1 MLNPSQFQQWC
12 RARRFSAETVDLVA
26 RIRFS
31 PPARRVQGRAGNV
44 CGTYPSRKMGVTIQ
58 FESHTVELGAI
69 YLMEHDDNVEEY
81 YDQPPSFKLRYPT
94 PSGRQ
99 ATPFYTPDFFVI
111 RKDQA
116 GWEEWK
122 TEDHLHQLAKKQ
134 PFRYQQ
140 RDGQWHCPPGEEY
153 AAAFG
158 LIFRVRS
165 SAELPH
171 TFIDNLDFL
180 EEYLIVA
187 PRLPEEVTTRIQAR
201 VGTTPGISLAAL
213 LAEEGGIR
221 ANDVYAL
228 IATNQLF
235 VDLHAAPLGDHVRT
249 RLYPDQATAQAH
261 AFLGPLP
268 FSALRDGFEAPSAA
282 ALSTN
287 TRMLWDGRVWTLVN
301 LGETTTTLLPEVG
314 EPIQLAT
321 SFFLRLLESHA
332 VLIPTRDQTVQT
344 APEVRE
350 LMAQASPA
358 DLRAANERFRYVC
371 AYLEH
376 DEEQVRSA
384 PVTQRTLRRW
394 ARSFQEAQVSFGS
407 GYVGLLPRTSR
418 RGNRQPKAPEDSRT
432 LLDTFIATHFETP
445 RESPASSVYLAYQ
458 RECEAKHI
466 IPLSARTFYRHIKQ
480 RAGYEQTKKR
490 QGAKAAYPEEPWH
503 WELAQLTP
511 RHGNRP
517 FGVVH
522 LDHTELDVV
531 LVSSVTGKPLG
542 KPWVTFLMDAFS
554 RRLLAVYLTF
564 DRPSYR
570 SCMMALRICVK
581 RFGRFPHKLVVDGGK
596 EFRSEYFETLVA
608 RYSGLKKTRPGAKPR
623 FGSVIERLF
632 GTANTEFV
640 YTLLGNTQAAKRLR
654 QMTKDIDPRR
664 QAVWTLGDLYAF
676 LCEWAYE
683 VYDQGEHPALFQSPR
698 EAFLQGLIH
707 TGEREHCAID
717 YDDEFLMESSP
728 TTRKGTAKV
737 EPGRGIKIHGIY
749 YSAPPLRRSDVEGS
763 QVKVRYDP
771 FDIGTAYAY
780 VRRRWVPCVSQYHTQ
795 LAGHTEKERLL
806 ASKEIRRLRQLHPIK
821 AAVTARRLA
830 EFLAKASAHEALRQ
844 QRLLDL
850 EARAVLEAIAGGSMD
865 ATAMPTSPHRDLETL
880 EARLTRLASVDI
892 ATLPVFEEYR

>member
-1 MLNPSQFQQWC
+1 VLNGSQFEQWC
-12 RARRFSAETVDLVA
+12 QALHFPAHTIDLIA

-44 CGTYPSRKMGVTIQ
+44 SGTYPSHKMGVTIQ

-69 YLMEHDDNVEEY
+69 YLMEHDDEVLEF
-81 YDQPPSFKLRYPT
+81 YDQPPSFKLSYQT
-94 PSGRQ
+94 PSGRKT
-99 ATPFYTPDFFVI
+99 APFHTPDFFVI

-122 TEDHLHQLAKKQ
+122 TEEQLHKLAKKQ

-140 RDGQWHCPPGEEY
+140 SEGAWRCPSGEEY
-153 AAAFG
+153 ASAFG
-158 LIFRVRS
+158 LSYRVRS
-165 SAELPH
+165 SAALPR

-180 EEYLIVA
+180 EDYFIVV
-187 PRLPEEVTTRIQAR
+187 PRLPEEIVARLQALVR
-201 VGTTPGISLAAL
+201 TTPAISLAAL
-213 LAEEGGIR
+213 LAEAGGVR
-221 ANDVYAL
+221 PNDVYAL
-228 IATNQLF
+228 IATDQLF
-235 VDLHAAPLGDHVRT
+235 VDLHAAPLADHFRT

-261 AFLGPLP
+261 AFLGERASP
-268 FSALRDGFEAPSAA
+268 ALRDGFVAPSAA

-287 TRMLWDGRVWTLVN
+287 TRLLWDGRVWTLVN

-314 EPIQLAT
+314 EPIQLAS
-321 SFFLRLLESHA
+321 SFFLRLLESRA
-332 VLIPTRDQTVQT
+332 VLIPTRDQAVQT
-344 APEVRE
+344 DPEVKAR
-350 LMAQASPA
+350 MAEASPA
-358 DLRAANERFRYVC
+358 DLHTANERFRLVQ

-384 PVTQRTLRRW
+384 PVTERTLRRW
-394 ARSFQEAQVSFGS
+394 ARSFQEAQASFGS
-407 GYVGLLPRTSR
+407 GYVGLLPRTAR

-445 RESPASSVYLAYQ
+445 RQSPAWEVYLAYQ
-458 RECEAKHI
+458 RECQAKHI

-480 RAGYEQTKKR
+480 RAGYEQTKRR
-490 QGAKAAYPEEPWH
+490 QGAKAAYQQEAWH
-503 WELAQLTP
+503 WELTQLTP

-517 FGVVH
+517 FAVVH
-522 LDHTELDVV
+522 LDHTELDVM

-542 KPWVTFLMDAFS
+542 KPWVTFLVDAFS

-570 SCMMALRICVK
+570 SCMMALRIGVK
-581 RFGRFPHKLVVDGGK
+581 RFGRFPHTLIVDGGK
-596 EFRSEYFETLVA
+596 EFHSEYFDALVA

-640 YTLLGNTQAAKRLR
+640 YNLLGNTQAAKRLR
-654 QMTKDIDPRR
+654 QMTKEVDPRR

-683 VYDQGEHPALFQSPR
+683 VYDQQEHPALGQSPR
-698 EAFLQGLIH
+698 DAFLQGLSH
-707 TGEREHCAID
+707 TGEREHLAIA
-717 YDDEFLMESSP
+717 YDDEFLMASSP

-749 YSAPPLRRSDVEGS
+749 YSAPPLRQPDVEGS
-763 QVKVRYDP
+763 SVQVRYDP

-780 VRRRWVPCVSQYHTQ
+780 VRRRWVRCVSQYHAQ
-795 LAGHTEKERLL
+795 LAGHTEKELLL
-806 ASKEIRRLRQLHPIK
+806 ASKEIRRQHQLYTAN
-821 AAVTARRLA
+821 AAITARRLA
-830 EFLAKASAHEALRQ
+830 DFLAKASAHEAIRQ
-844 QRLLDL
+844 QRLRDL
-850 EARAVLEAIAGGSMD
+850 EAKAVLEVIAGGPLNG
-865 ATAMPTSPHRDLETL
+865 AEHLASPQSGLETTQ
-880 EARLTRLASVDI
+880 ARVPPLAPVDI